1 MAINIPTN
9 STNQTISDLRSNGL
23 LNSTNQ
29 IFFGVGNLAGTIN
42 DTQIK
47 YNPLKSLT
55 LNAQDF
61 SDLNPSQLASVQQAQ
76 NLQID
81 QLNSQKLAQINQY
94 NQLRQGRVQQAED
107 TLATTQML
115 FPVVGGLQPL
125 QSSRNAGALTGLQA
139 GARNDL
145 TNLFSQG
152 QQAINQLD
160 QTGSMLG
167 LTALNNAIAA
177 NQQQNQINFGQA
189 STLTQQLGTF
199 VDQKGNL
206 QNIAGQTN
214 VRTLAGI
221 GSDMNQVQLQDSLE
235 SSALGRLLNKAQ
247 NERANTTLQDS
258 LQNSD
263 LQRQLSTAQNERA
276 NNAENRTNELFPIE
290 VNNQLLQ
297 QNQLIKNIKLAE
309 QQIVAQQAFEQQ
321 AGFLTK
327 IDSTSGKASVDIAK
341 LGTYGI
347 SISDV
352 LKTNQALLQQG
363 GTSSLKPA
371 LDAILDTYSSTGGNQ
386 ITKKIWFENPTDKK
400 NSFVA
405 YQINKDGKPA
415 GYRTYNVPDPQAKVK
430 YKVDGVEVENTIAF
444 FLGNNGL
451 KTNTA
456 TSDQDINNFLSQ
468 VTNEGKAKVLNSQEF
483 VQNLAKSTSDE
494 DIKKFVIRGML
505 GQQLNSSFTDLQASD
520 PNAGQRLAQD
530 FISTLSGGNQY
541 DATKDIL
548 NADGNTQ
555 QIQKSKF
562 NFTDSNLSKDDK
574 AYAEVLKEM
583 LSLKNEL
590 KNNFG
595 DEGKAK
601 EYFSWIVGAFLGTPD
616 NPQVKLAE
624 NIYSIKLNP

>member
-1 MAINIPTN
+1 
-9 STNQTISDLRSNGL
+9 
-23 LNSTNQ
+23 
-29 IFFGVGNLAGTIN
+29 
-42 DTQIK
+42 
-47 YNPLKSLT
+47 
-55 LNAQDF
+55 
-61 SDLNPSQLASVQQAQ
+61 LNPSQLASLQQAQ

-81 QLNSQKLAQINQY
+81 QLNNQKLAQINQY

-115 FPVVGGLQPL
+115 FPIVGGLQPL
-125 QSSRNAGALTGLQA
+125 QSSRNAGALTGLMA
-139 GARNDL
+139 GTRNDL
-145 TNLFSQG
+145 TNLFNQG

-160 QTGSMLG
+160 QTGSVLG

-177 NQQQNQINFGQA
+177 NQQQNQINFAQSSA
-189 STLTQQLGTF
+189 LTQQLGTF

-214 VRTLAGI
+214 VRTLAGL
-221 GSDMNQVQLQDSLE
+221 GSDMNKVQLEDSLQN
-235 SSALGRLLNKAQ
+235 SALGRLLNQAQ
-247 NERANTTLQDS
+247 NERSNISLQDS

-263 LQRQLSTAQNERA
+263 LNRQLSVAQNIRA
-276 NNAENRTNELFPIE
+276 DNAESRTNQLFPIDLTNELLK
-290 VNNQLLQ
+290 QD
-297 QNQLIKNIKLAE
+297 QLIKNIKLAE
-309 QQIVAQQAFEQQ
+309 QQIAAQQAFQQQ

-327 IDSTSGKASVDIAK
+327 IDPDSGKVSVDVAK

-371 LDAILDTYSSTGGNQ
+371 LDAILDTYSSTGGDQ

-415 GYRTYNVPDPQAKVK
+415 GYRTYNVPDPEAKVK
-430 YKVDGVEVENTIAF
+430 YKINGVEIENTISF

-456 TSDQDINNFLSQ
+456 TSDQDINNFLTQIS
-468 VTNEGKAKVLNSQEF
+468 NENKAKVLKPQEF
-483 VQNLAKSTSDE
+483 VQNLSQSTNDQ
-494 DIKKFVIRGML
+494 DLKKFVIRGML
-505 GQQLNSSFTDLQASD
+505 GQQLNSSFVTLEESD
-520 PNAGQRLAQD
+520 PKGGQRLAQEL
-530 FISTLSGGNQY
+530 TAALSEGGKW
-541 DATKDIL
+541 DATKEIL
-548 NADGNTQ
+548 NPDGNTN
-555 QIQKSKF
+555 QIKTSKF
-562 NFTDSNLSKDDK
+562 NFTNPDLESEDK
-574 AYAEVLKEM
+574 VYASVLQEM

-590 KNNFG
+590 NKNLGN
-595 DEGKAK
+595 EEEAK
-601 EYFSWIVGAFLGTPD
+601 QYFSWILGAFLGTPD

-624 NIYSIKLNP
+624 NIYSIKLTP